1 MNTGT
6 NEINKYI
13 PRNVHTY
20 IYTTYLMLVY
30 VCTLLGSICCNI
42 CLDGRTIVVLEEC
55 LPNQNQLL

>member
-6 NEINKYI
+6 NEINIYLEM
-13 PRNVHTY
+13 Y

-30 VCTLLGSICCNI
+30 VCTLLGSTCCNI

>member
-6 NEINKYI
+6 NEINIYLEM
-13 PRNVHTY
+13 Y

-42 CLDGRTIVVLEEC
+42 CLDEDHCGPGGMLA
-55 LPNQNQLL
+55 